1 MCCGHIALKGLNIS
15 KVISVTPKPVFN
27 QSRFLIL
34 AELVRAFT
42 LSDGTDTWKSISY
55 ITGKRVGFSTDE
67 LECATK
73 FFKSA
78 MGQAFLAKS
87 DIGARRSVAISYLQI
102 KEQ

>member
-1 MCCGHIALKGLNIS
+1 M
-15 KVISVTPKPVFN
+15 VSVTPNTAFN

-34 AELVRAFT
+34 AELVRVFT
-42 LSDGTDTWKSISY
+42 LSDGTDTCKVISY

-78 MGQAFLAKS
+78 MGQAFLAEL
-87 DIGARRSVAISYLQI
+87 DIGARRSVAISYLQT
-102 KEQ
+102 KEK

>member
-1 MCCGHIALKGLNIS
+1 MTTN
-15 KVISVTPKPVFN
+15 PVFN

-34 AELVRAFT
+34 AELVRAFAQ
-42 LSDGTDTWKSISY
+42 SDGTDTCKVISY

-67 LECATK
+67 LEYATK

-78 MGQAFLAKS
+78 MGQAFLAEL

>member
-1 MCCGHIALKGLNIS
+1 M
-15 KVISVTPKPVFN
+15 TPNQAFN

-42 LSDGTDTWKSISY
+42 PSDGTDTCKVISY
-55 ITGKRVGFSTDE
+55 IAGKRVGFSTDE

-78 MGQAFLAKS
+78 MGQAFLAEL

>member
-1 MCCGHIALKGLNIS
+1 M
-15 KVISVTPKPVFN
+15 ISVTPKLVFN
-27 QSRFLIL
+27 QRRFLIL
-34 AELVRAFT
+34 AESVRAFT
-42 LSDGTDTWKSISY
+42 LADGTDTCKVISY

-78 MGQAFLAKS
+78 MGQAFLAES
-87 DIGARRSVAISYLQI
+87 DIGERRSVANSYLQI